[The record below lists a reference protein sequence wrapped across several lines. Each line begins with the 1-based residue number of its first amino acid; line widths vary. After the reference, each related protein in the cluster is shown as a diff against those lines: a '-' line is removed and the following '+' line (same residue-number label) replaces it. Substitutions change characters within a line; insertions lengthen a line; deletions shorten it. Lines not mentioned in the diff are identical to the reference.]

1 MKIEI
6 KLFEVFGDVF
16 NIFELLFA
24 FQSVLFC
31 QKYTKKTK
39 CHFIVASNIV
49 LF

>member
-6 KLFEVFGDVF
+6 KLFEVFSEVF
-16 NIFELLFA
+16 NIFELIFA

-39 CHFIVASNIV
+39 YHFIVASNIV